1 MKTSSVVSMESSNTV
16 WRFVGKFLL
25 NISFVL
31 FAFAIFLAV
40 MSTTEGLSLEAK
52 YTIASL
58 LCIALSDLYL
68 GRGNK

>member
-1 MKTSSVVSMESSNTV
+1 MKTSSVVCTESSNRV
-16 WRFVGKFLL
+16 WRFIGKYVT

-31 FAFAIFLAV
+31 FSFAVFLAV
-40 MSTTEGLSLEAK
+40 MNTTEGLSLEAK

>member
-1 MKTSSVVSMESSNTV
+1 MKTSSVVCTESSNKA
-16 WRFVGKFLL
+16 WRFIGKYVA
-25 NISFVL
+25 NVSFVL
-31 FAFAIFLAV
+31 FSFAVFLAV
-40 MSTTEGLSLEAK
+40 MNTVDELSTEAK